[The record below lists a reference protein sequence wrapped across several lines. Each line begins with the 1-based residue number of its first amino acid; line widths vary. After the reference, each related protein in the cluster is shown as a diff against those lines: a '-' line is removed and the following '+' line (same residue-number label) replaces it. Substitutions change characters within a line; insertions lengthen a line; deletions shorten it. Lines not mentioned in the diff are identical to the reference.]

1 MRRAVVF
8 GAGSIGRG
16 FVGASLSLSGWR
28 VTFVDVVPALVDRL
42 KHDGHYRQLIAE
54 TDGERINLCQGI
66 DAVLFD
72 DHPAVNEALL
82 RADLAVT
89 AVGAEN
95 LPRVAEA
102 VMRALP
108 QRLGAGRESLD
119 LFLCENLHD
128 VADVMRSHMQ
138 ALGDSTPVGLA
149 ATSVGR
155 IVPLPTPDPLY
166 PTQVKVEAYDLLPY
180 DATALRGGQPEVAG
194 FVPVWDDFSIYADRK
209 LYVFN
214 MGHCM
219 TAYLGD
225 LWGHSFIWEAIGD
238 ISVRYLVRGA
248 MLEAAAGL
256 SAAYGTPFSTML
268 LHVDDLL
275 ARFGNR
281 ALADTCAR
289 VGRDPW
295 RKMQPADRIL
305 GGYRVCLNGGIKP
318 LYMSLAVAL
327 GAWRLAQEDGWTR
340 DRVEEH
346 LRTAVFA
353 GDEDAASLVS
363 GLWSLLDAG
372 ASPARIV
379 ARLDEHMS
387 SVPVA

>member
-16 FVGASLSLSGWR
+16 FIGASLSLSGWR
-28 VTFVDVVPALVDRL
+28 VTFVDVAPELVNRL
-42 KHDGHYRQLIAE
+42 SQDGHYRQLIAE
-54 TDGERINLCQGI
+54 TGSERINLCQGV

-72 DHPAVNEALL
+72 DHPAVDEAL
-82 RADLAVT
+82 RETDLAVT

-95 LPRVAEA
+95 LPHVADA

-108 QRLGAGRESLD
+108 QRLRAGRPTLD
-119 LFLCENLHD
+119 ILLCENLHG
-128 VADVMRSHMQ
+128 VAGVMREHLG
-138 ALGDSTPVGLA
+138 ALGDSDPVGLA
-149 ATSVGR
+149 TTSVGR
-155 IVPLPTPDPLY
+155 IVPVPAPDPRH
-166 PTQVKVEAYDLLPY
+166 PTQVTVEAYDLLPY
-180 DATALRGGQPEVAG
+180 DATALLGEPPEVAG
-194 FVPVWDDFSIYADRK
+194 FVPVWDDFSLYVDRK

-225 LWGHSFIWEAIGD
+225 LWGHDFIWEAIGD

-248 MLEAAAGL
+248 MVEATAGL
-256 SAAYGTPFSTML
+256 SATYKTPLSAML

-275 ARFGNR
+275 VRFGNR

-295 RKMQPADRIL
+295 RKMQPADRLL
-305 GGYRVCLNGGIKP
+305 GSYSACLNGGIKP

-327 GAWRLAQEDGWTR
+327 GAWRLSQEDGWSR
-340 DRVEEH
+340 ARVEEY
-346 LRTAVFA
+346 LRTTLFA
-353 GDEDAASLVS
+353 GDEDAASLI
-363 GLWSLLDAG
+363 GDLWHLLDAK
-372 ASPARIV
+372 ASPALIM
-379 ARLDEHMS
+379 ACLDEHMS
-387 SVPVA
+387 HVPVA